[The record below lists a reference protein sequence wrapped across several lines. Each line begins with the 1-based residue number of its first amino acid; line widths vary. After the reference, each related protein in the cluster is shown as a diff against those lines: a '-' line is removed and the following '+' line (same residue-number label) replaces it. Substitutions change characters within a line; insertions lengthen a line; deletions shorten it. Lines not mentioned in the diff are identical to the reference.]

1 MKFLLP
7 LLLCLAARADEGM
20 WPYSQVRADVIL
32 EKYKFEAAA
41 PFLDKLRLAA
51 VRITGGSG
59 SFVSPD
65 GLLITNEH
73 IVAGCLTKQSSAQHD
88 YLRDGFY
95 ADARQAE
102 LPCPGLEA
110 EVLLKV
116 EDVTAQIK
124 AAATDKT
131 PAAQSVEMRRAAMA
145 RVEKACAGSTGNRC
159 EVVKLYSGVRYDLYQ
174 YKPYTDLRLVFAPE
188 YDIAFFGK
196 ERDAITYLRYGLDVA
211 FLRAYEK
218 GSPAATP
225 NFLKWAGEAVKEG
238 DLVFTAGN
246 PEPTLRLA
254 TSSQLTFYRDAVLPI
269 ALGRL
274 QPRIVA
280 LREYAAKS
288 EENMR
293 AAQPVLSPLMTNFKL
308 AAGKLIGLRDD
319 HLVGKKTVFQGKV
332 RRAVERDPKLGETA
346 AKVWDEMAAAYKTWA
361 PSEKLYELLESDPAP
376 GSSLFRIARQIVRVA
391 DEKAK
396 PDEQRLPE
404 YKNWLL
410 PALEKSLDADAPV
423 NDAIEIMMLTQ
434 YFEECKKLNEK
445 EVPVK
450 AILAGRTPEKTAEAY
465 VTSSKL
471 KDPAERKRLATSRDN
486 VRKSTDGMIKLA
498 LLLDDHAR
506 KIRKKQEQ
514 VLGSLEA
521 SAAEKIAQYR
531 LALFTVSEYPDATS
545 TPRVAYGLVKAY
557 TDRAGVPAPFAST
570 FGGLYYRKNNEGP
583 YMVPARWVDLRTKLD
598 LVAPVDFVST
608 CDIGGGDY
616 GSATVNRA
624 GELVGVTFDG
634 NLESLPNI
642 YLYTDEKA
650 RAVHV
655 SVQGIVEALTKAY
668 KTPALLKELGR

>member
-1 MKFLLP
+1 MKFLFA

-32 EKYKFEAAA
+32 EKYKFEASA
-41 PFLDKLRLAA
+41 PFLEKLRLAS

-59 SFVSPD
+59 SFVSPN
-65 GLLITNEH
+65 GLMITNQH
-73 IVAGCLTKQSSAQHD
+73 IAAGCLAKQSSVQHD

-95 ADARQAE
+95 ADTRQTE

-124 AAATDKT
+124 TAATEKTAAAQ
-131 PAAQSVEMRRAAMA
+131 AVELRRAAMA
-145 RVEKACAGSTGNRC
+145 RVEKACAASSGNRC

-174 YKPYTDLRLVFAPE
+174 YKPYADLRLVFAPE
-188 YDIAFFGK
+188 YDLAFFGK
-196 ERDAITYLRYGLDVA
+196 ERDAITYLRYGMDIA
-211 FLRAYEK
+211 FLRAYEN
-218 GSPAATP
+218 GNPASTP
-225 NFLKWAGEAVKEG
+225 HFLKWASEAVKEG

-254 TSSQLTFYRDAVLPI
+254 TSSQLTFYRDTVLPL

-274 QPRIVA
+274 QPRIVS

-288 EENMR
+288 EENLR
-293 AAQPVLSPLMTNFKL
+293 AAQPVLSPLMTSYKL

-319 HLVGKKTVFQGKV
+319 RLVSKKTIFQGKV
-332 RRAVERDPKLGETA
+332 RRAVERDPKLGEAA
-346 AKVWDEMAAAYKTWA
+346 AKVWDEMAAAYKTWT
-361 PSEKLYELLESDPAP
+361 PSEKLYELLENDAAP
-376 GSSLFRIARQIVRVA
+376 GSNLFRIARQIVRTA
-391 DEKAK
+391 DEKVK
-396 PDEQRLPE
+396 SDDQRLPE
-404 YKNWLL
+404 YKSWLL
-410 PALEKSLDADAPV
+410 PGLEKSLNADAPV
-423 NDAIEIMMLTQ
+423 NDAIEVLMLTQ
-434 YFEECKKLNEK
+434 YLEELKKLSAK

-450 AILAGRTPEKTAEAY
+450 AILAGRTPQQAAEAY
-465 VTSSKL
+465 VQASKL
-471 KDPAERKRLATSRDN
+471 KDPAERMRLASSRDM

-498 LLLDDHAR
+498 LLLDDPAR

-531 LALFTVSEYPDATS
+531 LMLFTVSEYPDATG
-545 TPRVAYGLVKAY
+545 TPRVAYGVVKSY

-570 FGGLYYRKNNEGP
+570 FGGLYYRKDKEGP
-583 YMVPARWVDLRTKLD
+583 YMVPARWVELRDKLD
-598 LVAPVDFVST
+598 LVAPMDFVST
-608 CDIGGGDY
+608 CDIGGGDP
-616 GSATVNRA
+616 GSPTVNRA